1 MTIET
6 GTLTLNKMMI
16 QNGEGDCP
24 IYTPGESYDSI
35 LFQAALA
42 AKWKEPPRDALDT
55 MILSTSG
62 QDLSRCDAYEQL
74 DFTPFDPRSKRTEA
88 QLKGPDGKIFRV
100 TKGAP
105 HVILGMCH
113 NKADIELL
121 VESKV
126 TELGSRGVRSLA
138 LARMDDEDG
147 QVFQTSQCPC
157 VSCMQDFAKRLV

>member
-16 QNGEGDCP
+16 QKGEGDCP

-62 QDLSRCDAYEQL
+62 QDLSRCDAHEQL

-88 QLKGPDGKIFRV
+88 QLKGQTERSSVSPK
-100 TKGAP
+100 AP
-105 HVILGMCH
+105 H
-113 NKADIELL
+113 
-121 VESKV
+121 
-126 TELGSRGVRSLA
+126 
-138 LARMDDEDG
+138 
-147 QVFQTSQCPC
+147 TSSSECAITKPTLNC
-157 VSCMQDFAKRLV
+157 LSSPR